1 MEIHRRQRR
10 GVLLHVG
17 VFGLP
22 HAVAVFVGVGLCLR
36 DVLHQYGGPGTA
48 PSWAAAWFGTAS
60 LIIMIWLALARRWW
74 QGGADALRA
83 ASPMW
88 WAGLLAAL
96 VATGIAWAGLVR
108 SIFHIHLSDG
118 PAPAAALLVIAGLP
132 LFSCAAH
139 LLWLRRQ
146 SA

>member
-1 MEIHRRQRR
+1 MEGHRTQRR
-10 GVLLHVG
+10 GMLLHAG

-22 HAVAVFVGVGLCLR
+22 HALAAFVVVGLCLR
-36 DVLHQYGGPGTA
+36 DVLHQYGGPGDA
-48 PSWAAAWFGTAS
+48 PGWAAAWFGTAS
-60 LIIMIWLALARRWW
+60 LIVLIWLILARRWW
-74 QGGADALRA
+74 QGGAGALRA
-83 ASPMW
+83 ASPIW

-118 PAPAAALLVIAGLP
+118 PAPAAALLVMAGLP

-139 LLWLRRQ
+139 LLWLRRR
-146 SA
+146 AA